1 MNEKY
6 KQFLKDIEI
15 IDEATFI
22 EIINSLPDFNIEEV
36 DWSNCCFDD
45 KDDLCTTIMYH
56 LSDYYVDWCDFDAKE
71 YSICYTDSLEEL
83 ESIKNTFNGWK
94 LTNYEDVKKEIEEE
108 QKEKDER
115 EEMLRK
121 LSSLSN
127 NDLKE
132 LFEHA
137 KVSRKIYN

>member
-6 KQFLKDIEI
+6 KQFLKAIEI

-22 EIINSLPDFNIEEV
+22 KIINSLPDFNIEEV

-45 KDDLCTTIMYH
+45 EDDLCTTIMCHIFYN
-56 LSDYYVDWCDFDAKE
+56 YVDWCDFEAKE
-71 YSICYTDSLEEL
+71 YSICYAESLEEL
-83 ESIKNTFNGWK
+83 ENIKNIFKGWK
-94 LTNYEDVKKEIEEE
+94 LTNYEEVKKEIEEE
-108 QKEKDER
+108 QKEKNER
-115 EEMLRK
+115 EEMLQK